1 MVNVQPN
8 QSVNQET
15 SDTKTHHY
23 SENNLLVN
31 DNTDQLKRG
40 PVKVSKSFIVL
51 VVLSILLILSLG
63 IFSTVMFNKN
73 LSKIKVLEEL
83 TVKNSRQLANL
94 NDLLGQ
100 ALDANKEDELVIPPL
115 NLKLSLEFFQHLNE
129 LLGEVDSL
137 TFINATADSSIDQ
150 AISTQVKPEPTKRTA
165 NAEVR
170 WWRNFFN
177 QFLIPLKNYFSELV
191 HVQVIDSPVS
201 ELAMTNTSQALLKKE
216 LTLRLLTIRQLVLN
230 GLSHEASI
238 EVKAVHATLVKNF
251 DLNGNQVKKFIA
263 KLDLL
268 STEIGKMKEGFQPN
282 QSSLKAK

>member
-23 SENNLLVN
+23 SENNLPVN
-31 DNTDQLKRG
+31 DNTDQLKSG

-129 LLGEVDSL
+129 LLEEVDSL
-137 TFINATADSSIDQ
+137 TFINATADGSIDQ

-238 EVKAVHATLVKNF
+238 EVKEVHANLVKNF
-251 DLNGNQVKKFIA
+251 DLNDNQVKKFIA

-282 QSSLKAK
+282 QSPLKAK

>member
-8 QSVNQET
+8 QSVNQEP
-15 SDTKTHHY
+15 SDANTHQY
-23 SENNLLVN
+23 SENNLPVN
-31 DNTDQLKRG
+31 DNTDQLKSR
-40 PVKVSKSFIVL
+40 PVKVSKAFTIL
-51 VVLSILLILSLG
+51 VVLTILLILSLG

-73 LSKIKVLEEL
+73 LSKIKILEEL

-100 ALDANKEDELVIPPL
+100 ALDANKEDEQVIPPL
-115 NLKLSLEFFQHLNE
+115 NLKLSLEFFKHLNE

-137 TFINATADSSIDQ
+137 TFINALESDSIDK
-150 AISTQVKPEPTKRTA
+150 ATTSQVMPETTKRTA

-177 QFLIPLKNYFSELV
+177 QFLIPLKNYISELV
-191 HVQVIDSPVS
+191 RVQVIDSPVG

-230 GLSHEASI
+230 GLSHEAST
-238 EVKAVHATLVKNF
+238 EMKEVHAISVKNF
-251 DLNGNQVKKFIA
+251 NLNDNQVKKFIA

-268 STEIGKMKEGFQPN
+268 SIELGKMKEGFQPN
-282 QSSLKAK
+282 QSPVKAK